1 MRSSGCSVNGVFD
14 PIRMYRVLLLEP
26 NVTSTSKSTLNKI
39 AEVTIF
45 FWIIKIIAT
54 TLGEM
59 SGDMLAQ
66 TLNLGYVVGL
76 GITGAFLVTVLIF
89 QIRADRYHP
98 ALFWA
103 AIVGTTMVGTEI
115 SDMMDRTFGLG
126 YVWGSAILLTGLLVT
141 LAVWYKRD
149 GDLSVDPIIRKDAEI
164 TFWIAVLFS
173 NSLGT
178 AFGDFLV
185 DVVNLSYIQGAMVTM
200 GVIAVV
206 LVLHYTKAMN
216 DIALFWI
223 AFVFT
228 RPFGATFGDL
238 LTKPL
243 DKGGLDLGT
252 HWASLV
258 SLVLIIGF
266 VFWSH
271 KSDQRQQTT

>member
-1 MRSSGCSVNGVFD
+1 MTAS
-14 PIRMYRVLLLEP
+14 
-26 NVTSTSKSTLNKI
+26 SKSTLNKI

-66 TLNLGYVVGL
+66 TLNLGYVIGL
-76 GITGAFLVTVLIF
+76 GITGAFLVTVLYF
-89 QIRADRYHP
+89 QVRADRYNP
-98 ALFWA
+98 WLFWA

-115 SDMMDRTFGLG
+115 SDMMDRTLGLG
-126 YVWGSAILLTGLLVT
+126 YVWGSVILLAGLLTT

-149 GDLSVDPIIRKDAEI
+149 GNLSVDPIIRKDAEI

-185 DVVNLSYIQGAMVTM
+185 DVVNLSYLQGAMVTM
-200 GVIAVV
+200 GVIAAV
-206 LVLHYTKAMN
+206 LVLHYKKAMN
-216 DIALFWI
+216 DIALFWV

-238 LTKPL
+238 LTKPM

-258 SLVLIIGF
+258 SLGLIIVF
-266 VFWSH
+266 VFLSH
-271 KSDQRQQTT
+271 RSDQRRQTA

>member
-1 MRSSGCSVNGVFD
+1 MS
-14 PIRMYRVLLLEP
+14 
-26 NVTSTSKSTLNKI
+26 STSNSTLNKI

-76 GITGAFLVTVLIF
+76 GITGAFLVTVLVF

-98 ALFWA
+98 PLFWA

-185 DVVNLSYIQGAMVTM
+185 DVVNLSYVQGAMVTM

-252 HWASLV
+252 HWASMV

>member
-1 MRSSGCSVNGVFD
+1 M
-14 PIRMYRVLLLEP
+14 
-26 NVTSTSKSTLNKI
+26 SKPTTPALNKI
-39 AEVTIF
+39 AEVTIY

-66 TLNLGYVVGL
+66 TLNLGYVMGL
-76 GITGAFLVTVLIF
+76 LITGAFLVTVLIF

-126 YVWGSAILLTGLLVT
+126 YIWGSVILTIGLLAT

-149 GDLSVDPIIRKDAEI
+149 GDLSVDPIVRKDAEV

-185 DVVNLSYIQGAMVTM
+185 DVVNLSYVQGALVTM
-200 GVIAVV
+200 GVIATV
-206 LVLHYTKAMN
+206 LVLHYTKALN

-238 LTKPL
+238 LTKPTT
-243 DKGGLDLGT
+243 KGGLDLGT
-252 HWASLV
+252 YWASLV
-258 SLVLIIGF
+258 SLILIIGF
-266 VFWSH
+266 VYLSH
-271 KSDQRQQTT
+271 RHDRSRQRTA

>member
-1 MRSSGCSVNGVFD
+1 
-14 PIRMYRVLLLEP
+14 
-26 NVTSTSKSTLNKI
+26 VTSSTKYTLNKI

-76 GITGAFLVTVLIF
+76 AITGTLLVTVLIF
-89 QIRADRYHP
+89 QIRAERYNP

-126 YVWGSAILLTGLLVT
+126 YVWGSVILTAGLLAT
-141 LAVWYKRD
+141 LFVWYKRD
-149 GDLSVDPIIRKDAEI
+149 GNLSVDPIIRKDAEI

-185 DVVNLSYIQGAMVTM
+185 GVVNLSYIQGAMVTM

-266 VFWSH
+266 VYLSH
-271 KSDQRQQTT
+271 KSDQKRQAA

>member
-1 MRSSGCSVNGVFD
+1 MSSPS
-14 PIRMYRVLLLEP
+14 
-26 NVTSTSKSTLNKI
+26 STSSSILNKV
-39 AEVTIF
+39 AEVTVL

-66 TLNLGYVVGL
+66 TLDLGYVAGL
-76 GITGAFLVTVLIF
+76 GITGAFLAIMLYF
-89 QIRADRYHP
+89 QIRAERFNVW
-98 ALFWA
+98 LFWS

-126 YVWGSAILLTGLLVT
+126 YVWGSVLLFAGLLAT
-141 LAVWYKRD
+141 LYVWYRRD
-149 GDLSVDPIIRKDAEI
+149 GNLSVDPITRRDAEV

-178 AFGDFLV
+178 AFGDYLV
-185 DVVNLSYIQGAMVTM
+185 DVVGLSYSMGAVVTM

-238 LTKPL
+238 LTKPMA
-243 DKGGLDLGT
+243 KGGLELGT
-252 HWASLV
+252 YWASLA
-258 SLVLIIGF
+258 SLGLIAAF
-266 VFWSH
+266 VFASH
-271 KSDQRQQTT
+271 RTEMPRRLAEPAE